1 MRKIFSSLFA
11 IVICAILSLSVLAC
25 NPNDPSKEDPQPKP
39 EPIVA
44 VDGVNVQ
51 NVIDAFGPINQS
63 EYLTV
68 NVEFGMESGEEI
80 VYGDCESDA
89 YSELTL
95 LSAEIKIKKTNRGYD
110 FIATVVDASMDTY
123 DLINNDR
130 CVVLYYVD
138 GQMVVAY
145 KVADEV
151 ISVESDETSKTFNA
165 MINQLNKEIAQ
176 NPEMRKIYEKV
187 LVMSEEIKSLF
198 SQGVFAN
205 LNETLDID
213 LKETVNNALAYL
225 KANNEKTL
233 YEIVVTAFDITQT
246 EEEIEEIIL
255 STVEEFCADNPTL
268 IELIDRIVEVI
279 NQDLGTDEQIDL
291 REICNFIEESGLST
305 TVFCELVNYLAGD
318 EILII
323 PQVSVSLYD
332 YLTSLIDGIR
342 VNDVAQMILGTNGNT
357 VTELVAYILETAK
370 QTTVG
375 DVVYSIIG
383 MDFSTLA
390 ITFEDLY
397 TNATLK
403 TDSSS
408 RLTNFSAEYNVT
420 YTLLDEYEG
429 SLGIIPAICG
439 DYRLA
444 AS

>member
-130 CVVLYYVD
+130 YVVLYYVD

-213 LKETVNNALAYL
+213 LKETVNNAP
-225 KANNEKTL
+225 KN
-233 YEIVVTAFDITQT
+233 
-246 EEEIEEIIL
+246 
-255 STVEEFCADNPTL
+255 
-268 IELIDRIVEVI
+268 
-279 NQDLGTDEQIDL
+279 
-291 REICNFIEESGLST
+291 
-305 TVFCELVNYLAGD
+305 
-318 EILII
+318 
-323 PQVSVSLYD
+323 
-332 YLTSLIDGIR
+332 
-342 VNDVAQMILGTNGNT
+342 
-357 VTELVAYILETAK
+357 
-370 QTTVG
+370 
-375 DVVYSIIG
+375 
-383 MDFSTLA
+383 
-390 ITFEDLY
+390 
-397 TNATLK
+397 
-403 TDSSS
+403 
-408 RLTNFSAEYNVT
+408 
-420 YTLLDEYEG
+420 
-429 SLGIIPAICG
+429 
-439 DYRLA
+439 
-444 AS
+444 